1 MKLKAA
7 IIGSMLVVMSIAFA
21 ACGDADDGK
30 ITTTKAPASSV
41 VTTTRRPTTSTTNRP
56 IMDEMSSAAG
66 DVSEGLSDAA
76 SELRSE
82 AKHLFD

>member
-1 MKLKAA
+1 
-7 IIGSMLVVMSIAFA
+7 
-21 ACGDADDGK
+21 
-30 ITTTKAPASSV
+30 
-41 VTTTRRPTTSTTNRP
+41 
-56 IMDEMSSAAG
+56 MDEMSSAAG